1 MRIFQ
6 MPNQLE
12 RAPMNRRVVVITI
25 IQSSQVKSRRSLSGN
40 LFYSG
45 RRVIVT
51 HSHGRRYGIAAER
64 STPTQKVSNG
74 EQKF

>member
-1 MRIFQ
+1 MRIFH

-12 RAPMNRRVVVITI
+12 RAPMNRRGVVITI

-51 HSHGRRYGIAAER
+51 HSHGRRYGIAER

>member
-1 MRIFQ
+1 MRIFH